1 MKRVGLRLRALFRRA
16 ATEQELEEEIRLHL
30 DLESEKNFREGMTP
44 DQARRQAL
52 VAFGGI
58 EAVKE
63 AHRDRRGVRWIEDA
77 LADARYALRTFR
89 RNPVLAGA
97 AIFTLALGM
106 GANIAIF
113 SVVNAVLL
121 RPLPFPASDRLVTLS
136 EDNAEKNWHQN
147 VVAPANYLDW
157 KERVAAFQDVAAYTD
172 GGGRLTLNDV
182 GEPRLLKQN
191 NVSGNFFTVLGVPAI
206 LGRTFRDEET
216 WDNGSHVAVI
226 SERLWR
232 DEFNGARDVVGRT
245 VKLNGVATQI
255 VGVMPARFSF
265 PVGAPDLWTPVEWKR
280 EDRSQVWFR
289 RAHWLRVVARLRPG
303 ISLTEADAQF
313 QAVVRQL
320 QVEYPVTNKVMGAD
334 MMPLH
339 DFLVGKVRQPLYVLL
354 GAVVLLLLIAC
365 ANVGNLLLVQAL
377 GREREAALRLALGA
391 GRTRL
396 VQQALTESL
405 LLSVIGALAG
415 LLFGWAGTRALAA
428 LQPADMLP
436 VKGVGVDLSVLGYVA
451 ALAVTSGL
459 LFGIAPAIWRGRRA
473 PAEVLKEGGRG
484 GSEGGRIR
492 RWANGLVVGEIA
504 LALLLTTGAGLLV
517 RSFWRLERVDP
528 GFDPSGVLAVA
539 INLPDVE
546 YDTTT
551 KIVGFFDQLEERVR
565 GLPGVAEAGTVV
577 VPSLAGT
584 GWTSDFHIAGRP
596 ADEYGTEVMHRSA
609 GPDYFKVMRV
619 PLLAGRTFTGAD
631 REGADQ
637 VVIINEAL
645 ARQYF
650 HGEDPM
656 GQRMAFDRFPDS
668 SSTWR
673 TIVGVVGSEH
683 QASLAVRPQIEVFT
697 PFAQQ
702 PNSYMTLM
710 VRTTGDPA
718 GLEGPI
724 RRTVAELDPNLAII
738 SMDPVVTLW
747 SRSLATQRFCMTL
760 LMVFA
765 SVGLALAIV
774 GVYGVTAQLA
784 RHRTREVGIRLALGA
799 RSGQIQ
805 WLIIRHG
812 LRLAGAGMVIGLV
825 GALGTTRV
833 MRALLYEVTPV
844 DPITFLAVP
853 LLLGV
858 TALLASWLPAA
869 RAGRADPA
877 STLRSE

>member
-1 MKRVGLRLRALFRRA
+1 MQRVGLRLRALFRRA

-30 DLESEKNFREGMTP
+30 DLESEKNLREGMTP

-52 VAFGGI
+52 VAFGGV

-106 GANIAIF
+106 GGNIAIF

-121 RPLPFPASDRLVTLS
+121 RPLPFPASDRLMTLS

-157 KERVAAFQDVAAYTD
+157 KERVAAFQDVAAYTE
-172 GGGRLTLNDV
+172 GAGRLTLNDV
-182 GEPRLLKQN
+182 GEPRLLKRN
-191 NVSGNFFTVLGVPAI
+191 NVSGNFFTVLGVSAM

-216 WDNGSHVAVI
+216 WDNGRHVAVI

-232 DEFNGARDVVGRT
+232 AEFAGGRDVVGRT
-245 VKLNGVATQI
+245 VKLNGLATEI

-265 PVGAPDLWTPVEWKR
+265 PVGDPDLWTPVEWKR

-289 RAHWLRVVARLRPG
+289 RAHWLRAVARLRPG

-339 DFLVGKVRQPLYVLL
+339 EFLVGRVRQPLYVLL

-391 GRTRL
+391 GRGRL

-436 VKGVGVDLSVLGYVA
+436 VKGVGVDLGVLGYVA

-459 LFGIAPAIWRGRRA
+459 LFGMAPAIWRGRRA

-484 GSEGGRIR
+484 GSEGARIR
-492 RWANGLVVGEIA
+492 RWANGLVVAEIA

-539 INLPDVE
+539 INLPDVQ

-637 VVIINEAL
+637 VIIINDAL

-650 HGEDPM
+650 HGEDPV

-697 PFAQQ
+697 PFEQE

-724 RRTVAELDPNLAII
+724 RRTVAEIDPNLAIV

-747 SRSLATQRFCMTL
+747 SRSLATQRFFMTL

-765 SVGLALAIV
+765 AVGLALAIV

-784 RHRTREVGIRLALGA
+784 RRRTREVGIRLALGA

-825 GALGTTRV
+825 GAFGTTRV
-833 MRALLYEVTPV
+833 MRALLYQVTPV

-853 LLLGV
+853 VLLGV

-869 RAGRADPA
+869 RASRADPA